1 MNLKTATPETLA
13 DLYLPDEALAALAAG
28 EEWEY
33 TPDSTEGVD
42 ADVSYCDD
50 CDTYHLTWDVWGL
63 RLDADGTLYETW
75 TAVDSDGDW
84 SFVDEYPYGEFD
96 HGEERAAVRERWRE
110 YAKYVVR
117 TGLDPVGEFSSTV
130 ISRTTTTYT
139 VQFASSIVGP
149 KVIRVRK
156 AHGKYAPLTE
166 QTAEVRTFFEGIEEF
181 KGIDDMRSRAHGL
194 TWTGPNRAKF
204 TLDFP
209 RAEGA
214 TKAALKRRATL
225 YLGSK

>member
-1 MNLKTATPETLA
+1 M
-13 DLYLPDEALAALAAG
+13 
-28 EEWEY
+28 
-33 TPDSTEGVD
+33 
-42 ADVSYCDD
+42 
-50 CDTYHLTWDVWGL
+50 
-63 RLDADGTLYETW
+63 
-75 TAVDSDGDW
+75 
-84 SFVDEYPYGEFD
+84 
-96 HGEERAAVRERWRE
+96 
-110 YAKYVVR
+110 
-117 TGLDPVGEFSSTV
+117 
-130 ISRTTTTYT
+130 
-139 VQFASSIVGP
+139 
-149 KVIRVRK
+149 IRVRK

>member
-96 HGEERAAVRERWRE
+96 HGEERAAVRERGGGS
-110 YAKYVVR
+110 
-117 TGLDPVGEFSSTV
+117 TPSTSSERGSTPW
-130 ISRTTTTYT
+130 
-139 VQFASSIVGP
+139 ASS
-149 KVIRVRK
+149 RL
-156 AHGKYAPLTE
+156 PLSRGRPRPT
-166 QTAEVRTFFEGIEEF
+166 
-181 KGIDDMRSRAHGL
+181 RSSSHPPSWG
-194 TWTGPNRAKF
+194 
-204 TLDFP
+204 
-209 RAEGA
+209 
-214 TKAALKRRATL
+214 RR
-225 YLGSK
+225 

>member
-1 MNLKTATPETLA
+1 MNLKTATVEALE

-28 EEWEY
+28 EAWEY
-33 TPDSTEGVD
+33 TPDSIEGAD

-84 SFVDEYPYGEFD
+84 SFVDEYPYEEFD
-96 HGEERAAVRERWRE
+96 HAKECAAVRERWRE

-117 TGLDPVGEFSSTV
+117 TGLDPVGEFSSRET
-130 ISRTTTTYT
+130 RTLKRTFI
-139 VQFASSIVGP
+139 VRFSDSIVGP
-149 KVIRVRK
+149 KVTGVRPNK
-156 AHGKYAPLTE
+156 GKYAPLTE
-166 QTAEVRTFFEGIEEF
+166 QPAEVRTFFEGIEEF
-181 KGIDDMRSRAHGL
+181 KDIDDMRSRAHGL

-214 TKAALKRRATL
+214 TKAAIKRRAAL
-225 YLGSK
+225 HLAS

>member
-1 MNLKTATPETLA
+1 MNLKTATVEALD
-13 DLYLPDEALAALAAG
+13 DLYLPDDALAALAAG
-28 EEWEY
+28 EAWEY
-33 TPDSTEGVD
+33 TPDSIEGAD

-84 SFVDEYPYGEFD
+84 SFVDEYPYEEFD
-96 HGEERAAVRERWRE
+96 HAKECAAVRERWRE

-117 TGLDPVGEFSSTV
+117 TGLDPVGEFSSRET
-130 ISRTTTTYT
+130 RTLKRTFI
-139 VQFASSIVGP
+139 VRFSDSIVGP
-149 KVIRVRK
+149 KVTGVRPNK
-156 AHGKYAPLTE
+156 GKYAPLTE
-166 QTAEVRTFFEGIEEF
+166 QPAEVRTFFEGIEEF
-181 KGIDDMRSRAHGL
+181 KDIDDMRSLAHGL

-214 TKAALKRRATL
+214 TKAAIKRRAAL
-225 YLGSK
+225 HLAS